1 MGQRSVTSQGRRG
14 TAVGHNHT
22 TPLPLPTPSHHHPYS
37 VLATMAFSRPR
48 APLPSPLRTASP
60 SQKGAHQ
67 TPFTS
72 TTSSR
77 YAHSGADTPTSPR
90 HQWAR
95 NTMDVEAAQ
104 QRFGSPARTSFGSTA
119 SSTPTRSFYASA
131 SPLGWRQAESHKSPP
146 GGAVGPVGGSWR
158 ERADARAAAAAAASR
173 SSFFASPTAH
183 GNGSFFSRSRWGE
196 SPAEARERQHPEW
209 APTTWFQFQHQ
220 HQHQHH
226 HPTPAAHGFGVGHVD
241 APREIAPGR
250 SGLPE
255 EPAWLGCVGGG
266 VRQIQ
271 EFLLKCKILSV
282 AAAKAD
288 GVGNLGEQT
297 AHAIAK
303 VCSLPRCSLIPP
315 PLCR

>member
-1 MGQRSVTSQGRRG
+1 
-14 TAVGHNHT
+14 
-22 TPLPLPTPSHHHPYS
+22 
-37 VLATMAFSRPR
+37 MAFSRPR

-60 SQKGAHQ
+60 SQKGAHH
-67 TPFTS
+67 
-72 TTSSR
+72 TSSR
-77 YAHSGADTPTSPR
+77 FAHSGADTPTSPR

-95 NTMDVEAAQ
+95 NTVDVEAAQ

-131 SPLGWRQAESHKSPP
+131 SPLGWTQAESHKSPP

-158 ERADARAAAAAAASR
+158 ERADARAAAAAAAAASR

-183 GNGSFFSRSRWGE
+183 GNGSSFSRSRWGE
-196 SPAEARERQHPEW
+196 SPAEARQRQHPEW
-209 APTTWFQFQHQ
+209 ARGPTTSLQFQ

-226 HPTPAAHGFGVGHVD
+226 HPTTAAHGFGVNHVD
-241 APREIAPGR
+241 APREIASGR

-255 EPAWLGCVGGG
+255 EPAWFGCVGDG

-271 EFLLKCKILSV
+271 EFLVKCKILSV

-303 VCSLPRCSLIPP
+303 VCSLPRRLHVPP
-315 PLCR
+315 PLCRCPRGAGDAS